1 MQIEALKIQQMLLE
15 RELYDRERSVR
26 RRVKTEKLLQ
36 SNTTAK
42 RIEDI
47 INEKKQ
53 RFLDTP
59 SISFHFADKE
69 QIQNFYND
77 YFKEPTLES
86 LVSEISGETNGQI
99 KASIPQV
106 VESKIGSKDISKW
119 ISTIKLPD
127 TSLAGMF
134 LRYQR
139 ETIKSEQVTLG
150 IEEVDIEL
158 TELQEF
164 EQSIQDLDQRFAVK
178 LDTTLL
184 DSIKAKLK
192 EKAAEKTLVKLEQA
206 TGWVLI
212 EGRFKIARDGDFYQ
226 CTYTHPVNEYLP
238 MQSSHVTISVL
249 VEADRLEPRI
259 AGNYAQSVGKL
270 IPLKIY
276 GKVWQPIDRKTST

>member
-1 MQIEALKIQQMLLE
+1 MYELL
-15 RELYDRERSVR
+15 DRERYERKRMLHFRETQPEASP
-26 RRVKTEKLLQ
+26 
-36 SNTTAK
+36 TAK

-47 INEKKQ
+47 IDEKRR

-69 QIQNFYND
+69 QIRSFYDD

-86 LVSEISGETNGQI
+86 LVSEITGEVGGQV
-99 KASIPQV
+99 KASLPQFI
-106 VESKIGSKDISKW
+106 ESKIGGKDISKW

-139 ETIKSEQVTLG
+139 ETIKSGQVTLG
-150 IEEVDIEL
+150 VEEVDIEL
-158 TELQEF
+158 TQLQEF
-164 EQSIQDLDQRFAVK
+164 EQSIRDLDQQFGLK
-178 LDTTLL
+178 LDSGLL
-184 DSIKAKLK
+184 DGTRARLK

-206 TGWVLI
+206 TGWTLI
-212 EGRFKIARDGDFYQ
+212 DGRFSITREGNFYK
-226 CTYTHPVNEYLP
+226 CVYTHPVNEYLP
-238 MQSSHVTISVL
+238 AQSGHVTISIF
-249 VEADRLEPRI
+249 VEADHLEPHI

-276 GKVWQPIDRKTST
+276 GKVWQPIDRTTNTWELQLTPLAVY